1 MLISGEIYISQ
12 TERPT
17 KITPPIIRRI
27 HSIRTSEIIPM
38 PNNPFQIR
46 DDPSMCELI
55 ESISQQGI
63 LAPIEVRHLQSGKY
77 EIISGSRRHHAA
89 VTTGLDLIPAIILD
103 LSNEDAIIR
112 MVDSNIQREYILP
125 SERAFA
131 YKMRMEAIKRKAG
144 RHSATKRNPPVKP
157 GVLHMRA

>member
-1 MLISGEIYISQ
+1 MNQ

-17 KITPPIIRRI
+17 KITPPIIGRV

-63 LAPIEVRHLQSGKY
+63 LAPIEVRHLQSGSMK
-77 EIISGSRRHHAA
+77 SFP
-89 VTTGLDLIPAIILD
+89 GLEGTMQPSLLVLTSSQQSFLI
-103 LSNEDAIIR
+103 
-112 MVDSNIQREYILP
+112 
-125 SERAFA
+125 
-131 YKMRMEAIKRKAG
+131 
-144 RHSATKRNPPVKP
+144 
-157 GVLHMRA
+157 

>member
-1 MLISGEIYISQ
+1 MSQ

-17 KITPPIIRRI
+17 KITPPIIGRV

-38 PNNPFQIR
+38 LNNPFQIR

-89 VTTGLDLIPAIILD
+89 VT
-103 LSNEDAIIR
+103 
-112 MVDSNIQREYILP
+112 
-125 SERAFA
+125 
-131 YKMRMEAIKRKAG
+131 
-144 RHSATKRNPPVKP
+144 
-157 GVLHMRA
+157 VL